1 MKTRLQ
7 NTLKTMKKLPNNDER
22 YLNLGTDFAFKKIF
36 GTEANKEL
44 LIHFLNCLL
53 DIKKGAK
60 IRYYLSE
67 YRAATQEK
75 RKKKSNF

>member
-1 MKTRLQ
+1 
-7 NTLKTMKKLPNNDER
+7 MKKLPNNDER

-53 DIKKGAK
+53 DLKKGAK
-60 IRYYLSE
+60 IQILPI
-67 YRAATQEK
+67 
-75 RKKKSNF
+75 

>member
-1 MKTRLQ
+1 MRLQ

-53 DIKKGAK
+53 DLVESTSKCEIIK
-60 IRYYLSE
+60 
-67 YRAATQEK
+67 
-75 RKKKSNF
+75 NV